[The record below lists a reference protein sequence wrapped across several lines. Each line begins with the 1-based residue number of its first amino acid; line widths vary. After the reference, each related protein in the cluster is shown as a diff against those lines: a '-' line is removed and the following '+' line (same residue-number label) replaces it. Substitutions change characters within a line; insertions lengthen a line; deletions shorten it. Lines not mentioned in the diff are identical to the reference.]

1 MKHVEP
7 DHFDIFAKQGP
18 KGAYL
23 QYWHVKLASGVRAG
37 AVVRRRALLGTVKPH
52 MLHVHISE
60 YVPGCGLVD
69 PARPRGLLADPYNT
83 EWPSIGPLSAMAAG
97 PRAWV
102 PLTVG
107 QAPGDVPDPARP
119 VALDELSGT
128 VDLRASVTDMPK
140 VRMQR
145 NPQMPL
151 APAAIR
157 AYLAPVGN
165 VHRHLFMRTIFDGS
179 RLLPSGSPL
188 WHYWAFGTYRQN
200 ALLLHGRRHLRHADG
215 LARRRPARL
224 QHDHRSQRAVQVLR
238 RGAHHRGRRRPR
250 LHPGQDRQPGQLGRH
265 WKRRGRDSN
274 PRTRKPP
281 LRDFQS
287 RSLSQLGHLSGPM
300 QYAIR
305 LPHASGFG
313 IVGWIRHV
321 PPATKRG
328 TGMADE
334 RFETLRKVTLFEG
347 LSDRE
352 LEAVA
357 HAAKERRFDTGD
369 TVVVEGEGGVGFFVV
384 ADGTARV
391 EAHGTRLGT
400 ISQGASFGEVALLDD
415 GGRRSATVVAES
427 PLRVYG
433 LTAWQFTPLLEEHP
447 SIAVKI
453 AKMLARRLREAEER
467 AASARAN

>member
-1 MKHVEP
+1 MTRIIALTLLCTASLTAGVVVATPSLATVFRTHHARIRHSNTLWDWSVSGPSTTTPAPSPPARHKPAKHARYSHYSAPAPAATTPPATEPATTSPPPASTSTGSPDPAPGPAQNPAFTLQSVDARCFGARPAPGGWPFAPTTSIHPVRGSFDEPRDPVHIGVDIEAPRDQAPVYAMQGGTVRHVEA

-23 QYWHVKLASGVRAG
+23 QYWHVKLAPGVRAG

-102 PLTVG
+102 PLTLG
-107 QAPGDVPDPARP
+107 QAPTDVPDPARP

-157 AYLAPVGN
+157 AYLAPVAN

-200 ALLLHGRRHLRHADG
+200 ACYFTAGATCGMQMVWHVAGPHGFNTTTV
-215 LARRRPARL
+215 PN
-224 QHDHRSQRAVQVLR
+224 
-238 RGAHHRGRRRPR
+238 GRY
-250 LHPGQDRQPGQLGRH
+250 
-265 WKRRGRDSN
+265 K
-274 PRTRKPP
+274 
-281 LRDFQS
+281 
-287 RSLSQLGHLSGPM
+287 
-300 QYAIR
+300 YC
-305 LPHASGFG
+305 
-313 IVGWIRHV
+313 
-321 PPATKRG
+321 
-328 TGMADE
+328 
-334 RFETLRKVTLFEG
+334 
-347 LSDRE
+347 
-352 LEAVA
+352 
-357 HAAKERRFDTGD
+357 
-369 TVVVEGEGGVGFFVV
+369 
-384 ADGTARV
+384 V
-391 EAHGTRLGT
+391 EALT
-400 ISQGASFGEVALLDD
+400 IAGVD
-415 GGRRSATVVAES
+415 G
-427 PLRVYG
+427 RVC
-433 LTAWQFTPLLEEHP
+433 T
-447 SIAVKI
+447 AVKI
-453 AKMLARRLREAEER
+453 A
-467 AASARAN
+467 N